1 MGLQRRSAK
10 RCLHGEGSVRHGAV
24 VAGRRTYD
32 DSLAYWGAHG
42 PTGPRRT
49 PVFVVTHEARG
60 TSPENGVYRFETGGL
75 AAAIQAARLIAR
87 DKDVSVMGGAN
98 IGQQAIREGLVD
110 EVAIS
115 LVPLILGGGVRL
127 FEHLEG
133 KQIRLDPID
142 IPPHQARDASDLPA
156 DRLKRNGPLQAGRLM
171 LVEEGA

>member
-1 MGLQRRSAK
+1 LQGRSGGSREVA
-10 RCLHGEGSVRHGAV
+10 RYSVRGDPQNDAFMERAVSAIGAV

-49 PVFVVTHEARG
+49 PVFVVTHEAPG

-87 DKDVSVMGGAN
+87 NKDVSVMGGAN

-133 KQIRLDPID
+133 KQIRLDLID
-142 IPPHQARDASDLPA
+142 ILHTKLATHLTYRPI
-156 DRLKRNGPLQAGRLM
+156 G
-171 LVEEGA
+171 